1 MHSPFHSTVISAH
14 CLTTHAARDSAF
26 SFHVNY
32 YKKYVAKKTGTKQIW
47 KIKTTCIHRW
57 KEGTYIHLLKL
68 ILCWTHNFC
77 RKLGNYTYARYG
89 MWNAMLFILEPF
101 GLSKSAMCFH
111 HKELEGHLVGLL
123 TSSRALYCHFTA
135 LPPIRDFFLMLV
147 FLFQKHM
154 KCWNSTKIHVMKSRQ
169 PAIKHTATTLYP

>member
-14 CLTTHAARDSAF
+14 CLTIHAARDSAF

-32 YKKYVAKKTGTKQIW
+32 YKKYVAKKTGTKRIW

-77 RKLGNYTYARYG
+77 RKLGNYTYPRYG

-123 TSSRALYCHFTA
+123 TSSRAIPKAYE
-135 LPPIRDFFLMLV
+135 MLE
-147 FLFQKHM
+147 Q
-154 KCWNSTKIHVMKSRQ
+154 
-169 PAIKHTATTLYP
+169 Y